1 MFETIIGLEVH
12 AQLNTNSK
20 LWCSCAT
27 SFGEEPNTNV
37 CPTCLGLPGALPV
50 LNKEAV
56 HKAIQLG
63 TAIEAVINKKSIF
76 NRKNYFYPDL
86 PTGYQISQFEVPV
99 VGLGKVEIDFEDG
112 SSKII
117 GVTRAHLENDAGKS
131 SHAGDH
137 SRVDLNRAGTPLLE
151 IVSEPDMRSA
161 QEAILYLKKIHSIVR
176 YIDISNANMEE
187 GSFRADVNISIRPK
201 GDDKLYTRCE
211 IKNMNS
217 FKHIEK
223 AIAYEVQRQTEAW
236 EDGVYDQEVVQ
247 ETRLF
252 DVEKNETRSMRGKED
267 AADYRYFPDPDLLPL
282 IITDEMIEKY
292 SDIPELPDAKKARF
306 VNDFG
311 LKVYDAGII
320 CSTKQNA
327 QYFED
332 MMACG
337 ISGKNASS
345 WLTVELQGRLR
356 DGYSITRS
364 PISPRK
370 LGMLIKRIEDGTI
383 SGKAAKQVLDKFF
396 PKYFT
401 VDNMLSDVMAQE
413 IDEIINSMEKV
424 NVDDVIDELGLKQ
437 VSDDGALL
445 AMIDE
450 ILANNEDKV
459 AEYKGGKEK
468 MFAFFVGQTMKAS
481 KGSANPQKVSELLKE
496 RLA

>member
-1 MFETIIGLEVH
+1 MFETVIGLEVH

-20 LWCSCAT
+20 LWCNCAT
-27 SFGEEPNTNV
+27 SFGEKPNTNV

-63 TAIEAVINKKSIF
+63 TALDAKINQKSVF

-99 VGLGKVEIDFEDG
+99 VGFGEVVIDFPDG
-112 SSKII
+112 SSKTI

-137 SRVDLNRAGTPLLE
+137 SKVDLNRAGTPLLE
-151 IVSEPDMRSA
+151 IVSEPDLRSA
-161 QEAILYLKKIHSIVR
+161 EEAILYLKKIHSIVR

-201 GDDKLYTRCE
+201 GEDKLYTRCE

-217 FKHIEK
+217 FKNIEK
-223 AIAYEVQRQTEAW
+223 AIAYEVQRQREAW

-252 DVEKNETRSMRGKED
+252 DVDKNETRSMRGKED

-292 SDIPELPDAKKARF
+292 SVIPELPDTKKARF
-306 VNDFG
+306 VKDFG
-311 LKVYDAGII
+311 VKVYDAGVI
-320 CSTKQNA
+320 CSTKEMA

-332 MMACG
+332 MLGCG
-337 ISGKNASS
+337 ISGKMATT
-345 WLTVELQGRLR
+345 WLTVELQGRFSE
-356 DGYSITRS
+356 GMNVTNS
-364 PISPRK
+364 PVSAKK
-370 LGMLIKRIEDGTI
+370 LGSLVKSIESGDI
-383 SGKAAKQVLDKFF
+383 SGKAGKEVLD
-396 PKYFT
+396 YLMENDET
-401 VDNMLSDVMAQE
+401 VED
-413 IDEIINSMEKV
+413 IIEK
-424 NVDDVIDELGLKQ
+424 LGLKQ
-437 VSDDGALL
+437 VSDDGAILVI
-445 AMIDE
+445 IDE
-450 ILANNEDKV
+450 ILANNQDKV
-459 AEYKGGKEK
+459 EQYKSGKDK
-468 MFAFFVGQTMKAS
+468 LFGFFVGQTMKAS
-481 KGSANPQKVSELLKE
+481 KGAANPQVINKLLKE